1 MTAMKH
7 VSDLKPFKSM
17 WKVRVKIIRLWK
29 QYSTASGETIEMVFL
44 DSRGDKIHGTVKKD
58 EVGQFVH
65 VLQQGQ
71 TKVLFLLK
79 FFYFINILFIFLN
92 KGSKIEATL
101 YEELEALNHITM
113 NEDLYGA
120 LVGVGELQPYHDE
133 IYGEMRHKINFSLIN
148 LG

>member
-1 MTAMKH
+1 MAVMNN

-29 QYSTASGETIEMVFL
+29 QYSTASGETIEMVFV

-71 TKVLFLLK
+71 TKVL
-79 FFYFINILFIFLN
+79 INVIVISHFHLN
-92 KGSKIEATL
+92 LTD
-101 YEELEALNHITM
+101 Y
-113 NEDLYGA
+113 
-120 LVGVGELQPYHDE
+120 
-133 IYGEMRHKINFSLIN
+133 
-148 LG
+148 

>member
-1 MTAMKH
+1 MAAMNN

-29 QYSTASGETIEMVFL
+29 QYSTASGETIEMVFV
-44 DSRGDKIHGTVKKD
+44 DFRGDKIHGTVKKD

-79 FFYFINILFIFLN
+79 FFLF
-92 KGSKIEATL
+92 
-101 YEELEALNHITM
+101 Y
-113 NEDLYGA
+113 
-120 LVGVGELQPYHDE
+120 
-133 IYGEMRHKINFSLIN
+133 
-148 LG
+148 